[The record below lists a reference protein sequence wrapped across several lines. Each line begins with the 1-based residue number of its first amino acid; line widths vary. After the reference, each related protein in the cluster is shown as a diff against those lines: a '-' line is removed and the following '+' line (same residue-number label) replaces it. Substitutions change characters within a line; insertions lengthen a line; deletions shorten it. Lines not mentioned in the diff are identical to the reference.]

1 MSRKSPRYFTQQAYD
16 IFDDINPEQR
26 GEEADIPVKQESLE
40 MLDDVKTEEDTL
52 DSVEEEEEDLKTE
65 DDLLAML
72 S

>member
-1 MSRKSPRYFTQQAYD
+1 
-16 IFDDINPEQR
+16 
-26 GEEADIPVKQESLE
+26 

-52 DSVEEEEEDLKTE
+52 DSVEEEKEDLKTE